1 LADFQV
7 VSGLTGL
14 FVNACLLKRGDK
26 LMRLKS
32 FKALVAPAMAALV
45 IATGSAGLNT
55 PPAVAATATQI
66 NQGVSSTLDKFGH
79 EVHSA
84 DDVLKNAKAIL
95 VFPSVYQG
103 GIVVGGE
110 YGEGALVVD
119 GKTEGYYNLVSAS
132 YGFQLGAQKKSVVLA
147 FMSDSALEHFRNT
160 SGWKVGGDASVA
172 IAKMGAEGSIDTDTL
187 NKPIIGFVIGQ
198 KGLMYNL
205 SLEGSKISK
214 IQRN

>member
-1 LADFQV
+1 
-7 VSGLTGL
+7 
-14 FVNACLLKRGDK
+14 
-26 LMRLKS
+26 MRLKS
-32 FKALVAPAMAALV
+32 FKSLVAPAMAALV
-45 IATGSAGLNT
+45 IASGSVGLHT

-66 NQGVSSTLDKFGH
+66 NQGVSNTLDKFGH
-79 EVHSA
+79 EVRSA

-110 YGEGALVVD
+110 YGEGALLVD

-132 YGFQLGAQKKSVVLA
+132 YGFQLGGQKKSVVLA

-160 SGWKVGGDASVA
+160 AGWKVGGDASVA
-172 IAKMGAEGSIDTDTL
+172 IAKMGAEGSIDSDTL
-187 NKPIIGFVIGQ
+187 NKPIVGFVIGQ